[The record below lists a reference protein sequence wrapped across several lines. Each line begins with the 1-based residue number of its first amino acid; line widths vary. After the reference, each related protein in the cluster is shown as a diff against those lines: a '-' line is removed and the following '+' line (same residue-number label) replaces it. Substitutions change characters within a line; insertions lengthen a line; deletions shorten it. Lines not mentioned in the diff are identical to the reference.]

1 MSSLGELHK
10 KGISLLKELDK
21 PALEAK
27 VILLKAA
34 GVSEERFFSE
44 PNFQVSEEIKNEYF
58 RMLEKRVKGKPLA
71 YITGEKE
78 FWSMDFKVGE
88 GVLIPRP
95 ETEILVEKVLE
106 LYSGSKGIIVDMGT
120 GCGNIALS
128 LARELP
134 GSKILGLDIS
144 DRAVYYAQ
152 KNAFLHHIQNVW
164 FIVGDMFG
172 ALKKN
177 VLRKKCELIVS
188 NPPYVAQR
196 EWSSLEP
203 QIRDH
208 EPKEA
213 LVSGRDGTEFINQL
227 VRKASEYLK
236 PKGYLL
242 FEIGKGQENKVKSF
256 FSKKWERVEIIKD
269 LAGIKRIFLAKLE
282 D

>member
-1 MSSLGELHK
+1 MSTLDELQR
-10 KGISLLKELDK
+10 KGVYLLKNLER

-27 VILLKAA
+27 VILMKAA
-34 GVSEERFFSE
+34 GIPEERFFSE
-44 PNFQVSEEIKNEYF
+44 PNFQVSEQIKNEYF

-78 FWSMDFKVGE
+78 FWSMGFEVGE

-106 LYSGSKGIIVDMGT
+106 LYYGGKGIIVDMGT

-144 DRAVYYAQ
+144 ERAVYYAQ
-152 KNAFLHHIQNVW
+152 KNASLHDIRNVW
-164 FIVGDMFG
+164 FMIGDMFQ

-188 NPPYVAQR
+188 NPPYVAGR

-203 QIRDH
+203 QIRDY

-236 PKGYLL
+236 PEGYLL